1 MCEHLPPLL
10 HAACSYQN
18 LDIIFKA
25 VSVILKIVII
35 FQKIIL
41 LIQKI
46 YRHLERKNNKIN
58 NMDYK
63 KDTNRHNGEK
73 DILYSQTVKAGKRI
87 YYLDVKCS
95 KRNELFLSV
104 TESKKI
110 AVDGGEEGSFNFEKH
125 KIFLYQED
133 FGKFIDAFSNAV
145 RYIHE
150 HNAEYEVN
158 PLVQS
163 PATKEENVSPCV
175 EGDEQP
181 AVTPD
186 NTEEELPNEI
196 KIDIDF

>member
-1 MCEHLPPLL
+1 
-10 HAACSYQN
+10 
-18 LDIIFKA
+18 
-25 VSVILKIVII
+25 
-35 FQKIIL
+35 
-41 LIQKI
+41 
-46 YRHLERKNNKIN
+46 
-58 NMDYK
+58 MDYK
-63 KDTNRHNGEK
+63 KDTNRYNSEK

-158 PLVQS
+158 PMV
-163 PATKEENVSPCV
+163 
-175 EGDEQP
+175 QP
-181 AVTPD
+181 AATEGEDVPPCAEEEVAPITAPT
-186 NTEEELPNEI
+186 NTEEELPDEI